1 MADTEPAVEP
11 FRVDPFRVEVAE
23 DVLADLRERILDTR
37 WPDQLADAGWD
48 YGTDLGWLRRTAAY
62 WADGYDWRQA
72 EAALNTWPH
81 LLTTIDGQR
90 IHAIHARSPHPDAL
104 PLLITHGWPGSVAE
118 FLEVIGPLIDPTL
131 DGGDPADAFH
141 VVAPSLPGYG
151 WSGPTTERGWDVKRS
166 AGAFAQLMA
175 RLGYDRYG
183 AQGGDWGSFVTR
195 HIALLDPEHVVGIHL
210 NMIMAGPGEGDDP
223 ADVTPHEAGLLAR
236 GQEYFAEGSGYMAIQ
251 STRPQSLAY
260 GLNDSPVGLLAWIGE
275 KFHAWT
281 DNDGDVEDAVSLD
294 ALLTDVTIYWVTQTA
309 GSSARMYYESLNSMA
324 VATPPV
330 TELPV
335 GVASFPKEILGAAR
349 KWAERD
355 HNIVHWTEMPRGG
368 HFAAMEEP
376 DLFVADVRTF
386 FRGLR

>member
-1 MADTEPAVEP
+1 MADTEPAVE
-11 FRVDPFRVEVAE
+11 PFRVEVAE

-118 FLEVIGPLIDPTL
+118 FLEVIGPLIDPTV

-175 RLGYDRYG
+175 RLGYGRYG

-330 TELPV
+330 TALPV

-355 HNIVHWTEMPRGG
+355 HNIVHWTEMSRGG

>member
-1 MADTEPAVEP
+1 MGYWAANPQGGLD
-11 FRVDPFRVEVAE
+11 
-23 DVLADLRERILDTR
+23 LAGTGTERI
-37 WPDQLADAGWD
+37 W
-48 YGTDLGWLRRTAAY
+48 
-62 WADGYDWRQA
+62 
-72 EAALNTWPH
+72 
-81 LLTTIDGQR
+81 
-90 IHAIHARSPHPDAL
+90 
-104 PLLITHGWPGSVAE
+104 
-118 FLEVIGPLIDPTL
+118 
-131 DGGDPADAFH
+131 
-141 VVAPSLPGYG
+141 
-151 WSGPTTERGWDVKRS
+151 
-166 AGAFAQLMA
+166 
-175 RLGYDRYG
+175 
-183 AQGGDWGSFVTR
+183 
-195 HIALLDPEHVVGIHL
+195 
-210 NMIMAGPGEGDDP
+210 GDDP

-294 ALLTDVTIYWVTQTA
+294 ALLTDVTVYWVTQTA

>member
-1 MADTEPAVEP
+1 MADTEPAVE
-11 FRVDPFRVEVAE
+11 PFRVEVAE

-118 FLEVIGPLIDPTL
+118 FLEVIGPLIDPTV

-141 VVAPSLPGYG
+141 VVVPSLPGYG

-223 ADVTPHEAGLLAR
+223 TDVTPHEAGLLAR

-330 TELPV
+330 TGLPV

>member
-1 MADTEPAVEP
+1 MADTEPAVE
-11 FRVDPFRVEVAE
+11 PFRVEVAE

-81 LLTTIDGQR
+81 LVTTIDGQR

-118 FLEVIGPLIDPTL
+118 FLEVIGPLVDPTV

-195 HIALLDPEHVVGIHL
+195 HLALLDPEHVVGIHL

-223 ADVTPHEAGLLAR
+223 TDVTPHEAGLLAR

-330 TELPV
+330 TALPV

-386 FRGLR
+386 FRDLR

>member
-1 MADTEPAVEP
+1 MADTEPAVE
-11 FRVDPFRVEVAE
+11 PFRVEVAE

-81 LLTTIDGQR
+81 LVTTIDGQR

-118 FLEVIGPLIDPTL
+118 LLEVIGPLVDPTV

-195 HIALLDPEHVVGIHL
+195 HLALLDPEHVVGIHL

-223 ADVTPHEAGLLAR
+223 TDVTPHEAGLLAR

-330 TELPV
+330 TALPV

-386 FRGLR
+386 FRGLRGGA

>member
-1 MADTEPAVEP
+1 MADTEPAVE
-11 FRVDPFRVEVAE
+11 PFRVEVAE

-118 FLEVIGPLIDPTL
+118 FLEVIGPLIDPTV

-223 ADVTPHEAGLLAR
+223 TDVTPHEAGLLAR

-330 TELPV
+330 TGLPV

>member
-1 MADTEPAVEP
+1 MADTEPAVE
-11 FRVDPFRVEVAE
+11 PFRVEVAE

-81 LLTTIDGQR
+81 LVTTIDGQR

-118 FLEVIGPLIDPTL
+118 FLEVIGPLVDPTV

-195 HIALLDPEHVVGIHL
+195 HLALLDPEHVVGIHL

-223 ADVTPHEAGLLAR
+223 TDVTPHEAGLLAR

-260 GLNDSPVGLLAWIGE
+260 GLND
-275 KFHAWT
+275 
-281 DNDGDVEDAVSLD
+281 
-294 ALLTDVTIYWVTQTA
+294 
-309 GSSARMYYESLNSMA
+309 
-324 VATPPV
+324 
-330 TELPV
+330 
-335 GVASFPKEILGAAR
+335 
-349 KWAERD
+349 
-355 HNIVHWTEMPRGG
+355 
-368 HFAAMEEP
+368 
-376 DLFVADVRTF
+376 
-386 FRGLR
+386 